1 MVEYVIEILLGDER
15 IELLH
20 VEKDGRF
27 SRMPA
32 TPAGYAH
39 VRKFRVKARAEAYAA
54 KCSHTTR
61 LAATYGGYVY
71 GSKTSVAPIQSKVNK
86 RPAYR
91 SI

>member
-1 MVEYVIEILLGDER
+1 MVEYVIEILLGDELV
-15 IELLH
+15 ELLH

-27 SRMPA
+27 SRIPA

-39 VRKFRVKARAEAYAA
+39 ARKFRVKARAEAYAA
-54 KCSHTTR
+54 KCAHTTR
-61 LAATYGGYVY
+61 VVGTYGGYVY
-71 GSKTSVAPIQSKVNK
+71 GSKSTVAPIQSKVNK